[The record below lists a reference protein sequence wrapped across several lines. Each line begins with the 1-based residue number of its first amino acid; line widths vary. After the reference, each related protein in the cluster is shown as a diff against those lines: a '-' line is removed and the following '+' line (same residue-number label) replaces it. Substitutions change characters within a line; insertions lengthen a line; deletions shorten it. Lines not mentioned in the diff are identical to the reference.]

1 MYVGIPRQGNQTHT
15 RLLGGTHRTMLVRL
29 LVEEQ
34 STTEA
39 RGLVEL
45 VVATTVVDAKALPG
59 AAEAEVKT
67 AMLVVMPG
75 DKLLR
80 AVVVVDT
87 KVVEVVVTAVE
98 AEGEVRYF
106 FPMN

>member
-1 MYVGIPRQGNQTHT
+1 
-15 RLLGGTHRTMLVRL
+15 MLVRL
-29 LVEEQ
+29 LVKQ
-34 STTEA
+34 QPTTEA
-39 RGLVEL
+39 RCLVEP
-45 VVATTVVDAKALPG
+45 VVATTVVDAKALLV
-59 AAEAEVKT
+59 AAEAEAKT

-87 KVVEVVVTAVE
+87 KVVEVVVTAAE
-98 AEGEVRYF
+98 AEGEVRL

>member
-1 MYVGIPRQGNQTHT
+1 MLEFRDRKARHIPDCW
-15 RLLGGTHRTMLVRL
+15 GGTHRTMLARL
-29 LVEEQ
+29 LVMQ
-34 STTEA
+34 QPATEV
-39 RGLVEL
+39 RCPVEL
-45 VVATTVVDAKALPG
+45 VVATTVVVARALLV
-59 AAEAEVKT
+59 AAEAKAKT

-87 KVVEVVVTAVE
+87 KVVEVVQTAAE
-98 AEGEVRYF
+98 AEGEVRL